1 MTPDL
6 LTLLDHQKPSPA
18 FSDDSINQ
26 FVQSLK
32 TLCRADTVFSAS
44 LVSSNGSVYFLTKRG
59 AVKTLGVLHNGP
71 LPTGFRGESASV
83 TVAQRSMTLT
93 IGPTSPANAAALRD
107 TLPFLKARTWGL
119 QKSVGCGD
127 RLGLATPGHIKSVLK
142 GRQPDGTCRM
152 APIFAQQ
159 SMRENARTGRTP
171 QQVMD
176 DAMWGV
182 FQEGFRSGFGADAD
196 HLKTTDDVDL
206 CLAAGYTFFT
216 VDPGAHVD
224 NEAESLEP
232 QPLRARVDALP
243 WAVLEDT
250 LNDLVNRLARRRI
263 PLDDGGVILTPEEVI
278 RAAAKYGR
286 AVAHTVTMY
295 RHLES
300 HAAGR
305 PFELE
310 MSVDET
316 DTVTSLPEH
325 IYIASELRRLGVRV
339 VSLAPRYVGT
349 FEKGVDYIG
358 DLDQFTASIE
368 QHLAVSR
375 QFGPYKLSLHS
386 GSDKFSV
393 YPIAARVCGGLVH
406 LKTAGTNYLEALRAI
421 ARLSPNLFCD
431 ILAFAC
437 ERYPT
442 DRATYHVSAEVAK
455 VPPAASLPDSRLP
468 ELLED
473 FHAREVLHVTFGSVI
488 QDTRF
493 RDQFFETLRAH
504 EDVYTDLIERHFD
517 RHLAAFLS

>member
-1 MTPDL
+1 
-6 LTLLDHQKPSPA
+6 
-18 FSDDSINQ
+18 
-26 FVQSLK
+26 
-32 TLCRADTVFSAS
+32 
-44 LVSSNGSVYFLTKRG
+44 
-59 AVKTLGVLHNGP
+59 
-71 LPTGFRGESASV
+71 
-83 TVAQRSMTLT
+83 
-93 IGPTSPANAAALRD
+93 
-107 TLPFLKARTWGL
+107 
-119 QKSVGCGD
+119 
-127 RLGLATPGHIKSVLK
+127 
-142 GRQPDGTCRM
+142 M

-196 HLKTTDDVDL
+196 HLKTTDDIDL

-216 VDPGAHVD
+216 VDPGAYVD

-232 QPLRARVDALP
+232 QALRARVDALP
-243 WAVLEDT
+243 WSALEDS

-263 PLDDGGVILTPEEVI
+263 PLDDSAVILTPEEVV
-278 RAAAKYGR
+278 RAAGKYGR

-300 HAAGR
+300 QSAGR

-358 DLDQFTASIE
+358 DLDRFTACLE
-368 QHLAVSR
+368 QHLSVSR

-393 YPIAARVCGGLVH
+393 YPIAARVCGNLVH
-406 LKTAGTNYLEALRAI
+406 LKTAGTSYLEALRAI
-421 ARLSPNLFCD
+421 ARLDASLFRD
-431 ILAFAC
+431 ILKFAC
-437 ERYPT
+437 ERYPA

-455 VPPAASLPDSRLP
+455 VPASSAWPDTRLP

-473 FHAREVLHVTFGSVI
+473 FHARQILHVTFGSVI
-488 QDTRF
+488 QDTHF
-493 RDQFFETLRAH
+493 RDRFFDTLRAH
-504 EDVYTDLIERHFD
+504 EAVYTDLIERHFD
-517 RHLAAFLS
+517 RHLAPFLA